1 MSDKQD
7 FTVKDRRV
15 FSQET
20 LEEKN
25 TLDSSEK
32 QPETGQAEAEAKA
45 KVKTDE
51 DKSVPKDEPKE
62 TQLPEIN
69 FSTFT
74 MSLNASALV
83 NLGVIDDPVA
93 GVKSKNLPIGK
104 QTIDILAML
113 EEKTRG
119 NLSEDE
125 AQMLKTIL
133 YELRM
138 LYVREKG

>member
-20 LEEKN
+20 RDAE
-25 TLDSSEK
+25 DK
-32 QPETGQAEAEAKA
+32 QRETEQNSTETQAEPETAADPSTPGDPQEEA
-45 KVKTDE
+45 
-51 DKSVPKDEPKE
+51 
-62 TQLPEIN
+62 QLPEIN
-69 FSTFT
+69 FSTFV

-83 NLGVIDDPVA
+83 NLGILEDP
-93 GVKSKNLPIGK
+93 GTQTKSKNLPVGK

-113 EEKTRG
+113 EDKTRG

-125 AQMLKTIL
+125 AQMLKNIL

-138 LYVREKG
+138 LYVKEK

>member
-1 MSDKQD
+1 MSDKQG
-7 FTVKDRRV
+7 FTIKDRRV

-20 LEEKN
+20 PDAE
-25 TLDSSEK
+25 DK
-32 QPETGQAEAEAKA
+32 QPETERASTETQAEPEAA
-45 KVKTDE
+45 ADPGTPGDPQE
-51 DKSVPKDEPKE
+51 E

-69 FSTFT
+69 FSTFV

-83 NLGVIDDPVA
+83 NLGILEDP
-93 GVKSKNLPIGK
+93 GTHTKSKNLPVGK

-113 EEKTRG
+113 EDRTRG

-125 AQMLKTIL
+125 AQMLKDIL

-138 LYVREKG
+138 LYVKER